1 VAHYKRL
8 ILKSLTVK
16 NAMQDKVFFDTNLWV
31 YFFKTPV
38 NNEEKA
44 KREALLE
51 LVNSGKYIIVSVQ
64 VTNELTNVLFR
75 KTDFSVDQIKL
86 ALETVTQIAEIIP
99 LTQTITRNALELK
112 EQYSF
117 SWYDSLIVAAAL
129 SADCEVLYSEDM
141 HHNLLVEKQLTIKN
155 PFA

>member
-1 VAHYKRL
+1 
-8 ILKSLTVK
+8 
-16 NAMQDKVFFDTNLWV
+16 MQDKVFFDTNLWV
-31 YFFKTPV
+31 YFFKTPA

-51 LVNSGKYIIVSVQ
+51 LVNSGKYIIISVQ

-86 ALETVTQIAEIIP
+86 ALDTVTQIAEIIP
-99 LTQTITRNALELK
+99 LTQAITRNALELK

-129 SADCEVLYSEDM
+129 SAGCEVLYSEDM
-141 HHNLLVEKQLTIKN
+141 HHGLLVEKQMTIKN